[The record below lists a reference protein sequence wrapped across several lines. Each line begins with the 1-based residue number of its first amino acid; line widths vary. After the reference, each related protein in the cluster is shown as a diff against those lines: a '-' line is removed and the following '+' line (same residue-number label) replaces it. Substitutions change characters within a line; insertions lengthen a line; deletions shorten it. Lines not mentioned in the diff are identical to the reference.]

1 MVVILQQVSP
11 FPWNYCEFG
20 PYPHGVTMKSVPI
33 SLLPWSN
40 RGYYRITMITV
51 PVQFSTANIC

>member
-20 PYPHGVTMKSVPI
+20 PYPHGVTMKSVPV
-33 SLLPWSN
+33 SPLPWSN
-40 RGYYRITMITV
+40 SGYCRIDHDLV